1 MDVVR
6 TSIEKVGGTVTLS
19 SQPGKGTDLRL
30 TLPLSMA
37 VTHVMAVEL
46 DSKPLGVPMDLVVE
60 TVRLPPSAIYS
71 IKHRE
76 AFMLRD
82 QLVPLARLRRLLN
95 MSEPVAS
102 DAALAILVVRV
113 HGENVGIVVDDFREG
128 MEVILKPMEGVL
140 GSLRQYAGTAL
151 LGDGSVMLVINL
163 KELI

>member
-1 MDVVR
+1 
-6 TSIEKVGGTVTLS
+6 
-19 SQPGKGTDLRL
+19 
-30 TLPLSMA
+30 
-37 VTHVMAVEL
+37 
-46 DSKPLGVPMDLVVE
+46 
-60 TVRLPPSAIYS
+60 
-71 IKHRE
+71 
-76 AFMLRD
+76 
-82 QLVPLARLRRLLN
+82 RLRRLLN